1 MIVLIN
7 IFKNSEKL
15 RNNLFWINVNKIL
28 LVEDNPGDAKSIR
41 EMLNELDDS
50 EYEIYHTTRLD
61 NGLKILVK
69 DDFDLILLDLCL
81 PDSEGMDTFNI
92 MKYNADD
99 IPIII
104 LTGLKEDIFAVSA
117 VGRGAKDYL
126 VKDEINSKLLATS
139 INKAMKVTINQKWIQ
154 KNSFV
159 Y

>member
-1 MIVLIN
+1 MTKKSI
-7 IFKNSEKL
+7 
-15 RNNLFWINVNKIL
+15 KIL

-117 VGRGAKDYL
+117 VGRGAQDYL
-126 VKDEINSKLLATS
+126 VKDEINSKLLAMS
-139 INKAMKVTINQKWIQ
+139 INKAMKVTINQK
-154 KNSFV
+154 
-159 Y
+159 

>member
-1 MIVLIN
+1 MTKKSI
-7 IFKNSEKL
+7 
-15 RNNLFWINVNKIL
+15 KIL

-139 INKAMKVTINQKWIQ
+139 INKAMKVIINQK
-154 KNSFV
+154 
-159 Y
+159 

>member
-1 MIVLIN
+1 MTKKSI
-7 IFKNSEKL
+7 
-15 RNNLFWINVNKIL
+15 KIL

-117 VGRGAKDYL
+117 VGRGAQDYL

-139 INKAMKVTINQKWIQ
+139 INKAMKVTINQK
-154 KNSFV
+154 
-159 Y
+159 